1 MYLPRLLVSAEVC
14 SGLCFHFFFFFSFSL
29 FVPWEVIVS
38 EVWTLKM
45 KFSVFSFV
53 CLSFLGLH
61 LRHMEVP
68 RLRV

>member
-14 SGLCFHFFFFFSFSL
+14 SGLCFHFFFFFFSL

-38 EVWTLKM
+38 EVRTPKM
-45 KFSVFSFV
+45 KFGVFSFV

-61 LRHMEVP
+61 PRHMEVP